1 MIAVPALWAATCP
14 SAVTDATSGGERHR
28 LRRQRQARRLDDRGN
43 IVLPAQIGKPTVFVR
58 VDGPDSVKIP
68 ARVAG
73 LRPHFRECQA
83 GRRVFRNIRTDAAL
97 YIRQTVNGHATFVRP
112 IAGLNW
118 NCITITQIVISG
130 N

>member
-58 VDGPDSVKIP
+58 VDGPDRVKIP
-68 ARVAG
+68 ACVAG

-97 YIRQTVNGHATFVRP
+97 YIRQTVVFDRGGYIYHGRVAELAEGAREG
-112 IAGLNW
+112 GLEF
-118 NCITITQIVISG
+118 
-130 N
+130 